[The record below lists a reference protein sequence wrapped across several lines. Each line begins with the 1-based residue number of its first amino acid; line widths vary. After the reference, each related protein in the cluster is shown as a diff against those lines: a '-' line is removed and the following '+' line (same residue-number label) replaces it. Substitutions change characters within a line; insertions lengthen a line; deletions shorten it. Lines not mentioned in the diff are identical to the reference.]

1 LEVTL
6 KTKNGVLL
14 VELQEEIDLFHANKL
29 KLYFNKIFESAH
41 KNIILNFQ
49 EVTYLDSSGIGA
61 LLSIFKETKK
71 REIRVYF
78 TNIHG
83 SVKKVIELTKLDDY
97 FPILRTE
104 EEAIE
109 QLQGPING

>member
-1 LEVTL
+1 MEVKL
-6 KTKNGVLL
+6 KTKSGVLL

-41 KNIILNFQ
+41 RKIVLNFQ
-49 EVTYLDSSGIGA
+49 DVTYIDSSGIGA
-61 LLSIFKETKK
+61 LLNIFKETKK
-71 REIRVYF
+71 RDIRIYF

-109 QLQGPING
+109 HLQNMD